1 MDPKHQNDNDG
12 RGILISQL
20 EKTCSS
26 AFKEFS
32 QNFCEFLPKPQ
43 AIFPSTIFQP
53 NF

>member
-1 MDPKHQNDNDG
+1 MDPKHQNDKAG

-32 QNFCEFLPKPQ
+32 QNFCEFFTKTSSH
-43 AIFPSTIFQP
+43 FPFHNLST
-53 NF
+53 

>member
-1 MDPKHQNDNDG
+1 MDPKRQNDKDG

-20 EKTCSS
+20 EKTSSS

-32 QNFCEFLPKPQ
+32 QKILWDLAKPQ
-43 AIFPSTIFQP
+43 AIFPSTIFLP